1 MQYPR
6 SNSIDAFL
14 QYFSSAPSL
23 ETLYQD
29 FPIICAFLYEA
40 SRLSPFI
47 SFDHICQV
55 KTDGFIFEG
64 LHLPK
69 DLTIVLNAFEI
80 YKDSYLGLNLEEFHY
95 ERFLVKSDIGT
106 MILDKN
112 RVANLINFKVN
123 MAPLP
128 VIQFALQQSL
138 LLVLFFL
145 TNTKFLLASKQQNET
160 LLYRVH
166 RDPFSPIKLDL
177 ELRLD

>member
-69 DLTIVLNAFEI
+69 DLTIFLNPFEF
-80 YKDSYLGLNLEEFHY
+80 YKDSCFGLNLEEFHY
-95 ERFLVKSDIGT
+95 ERFLVKNDIGT
-106 MILDKN
+106 MMLDKN

-138 LLVLFFL
+138 LLVFFFL
-145 TNTKFLLASKQQNET
+145 TNTKFLLAPDQQYET
-160 LLYRVH
+160 LLFRVH
-166 RDPFSPIKLDL
+166 KNPFSPIRLDL